1 MDELFELLTLT
12 QTGKY
17 KKPLPVILFGR
28 DYWQK
33 VINLDEMVKWGTIS
47 KEDLKLIKMF
57 DDADEAFNYLKKQ
70 LTKYFINKNS
80 AKEPF

>member
-17 KKPLPVILFGR
+17 ARPLPVILFGR

-33 VINLDEMVKWGTIS
+33 IVNFNEMHKWGTIS
-47 KEDLKLIKMF
+47 KKDLKLIKVF
-57 DDADEAFNYLKKQ
+57 DDVDETFNYLKKQ
-70 LTKYFINKNS
+70 LTKHFIDKNHD
-80 AKEPF
+80 KEPF

>member
-17 KKPLPVILFGR
+17 RKPLPVILFGR

-33 VINLDEMVKWGTIS
+33 IINFGEMHKWGMIS
-47 KEDLKLIKMF
+47 KEDLKLIKIF
-57 DDADEAFNYLKKQ
+57 DDVDKTFNYLKKQ
-70 LTKYFINKNS
+70 LTKHFINKNYD
-80 AKEPF
+80 KGFF